1 MPCMKQDHVTRTL
14 AELGNETRLAI
25 FRLLVKS
32 GRDGMT
38 IGDIGRRLGVPPST
52 LGFHLRGLVDVGLV
66 TQQKEGRSV
75 FCFAELNVLTDVL
88 HALEE
93 ECCSDQVS
101 DQLCGD
107 AA

>member
-1 MPCMKQDHVTRTL
+1 MKQDHVTRTL

-25 FRLLVKS
+25 FRLLLKS

-38 IGDIGRRLGVPPST
+38 IGEIGKRLEVPAST

-66 TQQKEGRSV
+66 TQQKHGRSV
-75 FCFAELNVLTDVL
+75 YCFAELDVLTSVL
-88 HALEE
+88 HSIED
-93 ECCSDQVS
+93 ECCADQKS
-101 DQLCGD
+101 TELTGN

>member
-1 MPCMKQDHVTRTL
+1 MHCMKQDHVTRTL

-38 IGDIGRRLGVPPST
+38 IGDIGKRLEVPPST
-52 LGFHLRGLVDVGLV
+52 LGFHLRGLVSVGLV
-66 TQQKEGRSV
+66 TQQKQGRSV
-75 FCFAELNVLTDVL
+75 YCFAELDVLTGVL

-93 ECCSDQVS
+93 ECCSDQNFE
-101 DQLCGD
+101 QLCGD